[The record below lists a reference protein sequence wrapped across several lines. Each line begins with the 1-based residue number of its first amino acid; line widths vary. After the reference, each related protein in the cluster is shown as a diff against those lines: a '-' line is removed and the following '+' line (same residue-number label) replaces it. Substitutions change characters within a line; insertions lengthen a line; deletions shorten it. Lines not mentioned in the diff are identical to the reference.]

1 MVPRFVLAS
10 RSPRRSELLRA
21 AGFEFDVVAADV
33 PEMRAPDER
42 PADYVRRLAC
52 EKAEAIAMHY
62 PGRLVLGA
70 DTEVVLDEDVLGK
83 PADAGDAA
91 RLLRRLCGG
100 AHEVLTAVAIVW
112 QGQVWTTV
120 ETTTVWIDDLTD
132 EEIAEYVATGEP
144 MDKAGAYG
152 IQGYASRFI
161 PRIDG
166 SYSNVVGLPVAAVLQ
181 LLRRAGLA

>member
-10 RSPRRSELLRA
+10 RSPRRRELLRA

-33 PEMRAPDER
+33 PERRAQEER
-42 PADYVRRLAC
+42 PADYVRRLAR

-70 DTEVVLDEDVLGK
+70 DTEVVLDDDVLGK
-83 PADAGDAA
+83 PADADDAA
-91 RLLRRLCGG
+91 RLLRRLSGV